1 MYQIIN
7 SWYIGYCN
15 YLEKIRSPFYTY
27 YNRQYFF
34 ISVFFMAAEIEIGQI
49 LQDFTV
55 IMIIAGAMAM
65 ISYRFKQPMV
75 IGYIGAGMI
84 IGPHTPPF
92 SFVLNLD
99 ILDLFAEIG
108 IVLLLFVVG
117 MEFPIEKLRKIGRKA
132 FMIAI
137 SEALGTFAAGYLV
150 GEYAL
155 NFSFFD
161 SLFVALAISVTSTVI
176 VMRVLEEL
184 NMIKEE
190 ASVLIL
196 GVAIIEDIIVI
207 SMLAILQS
215 VGSTGGLSFADVGI
229 SVGIT
234 LAFIAGVLII
244 GSKTVPKLVDYVSR
258 TNQHDVLVV
267 VILSVAFGLS
277 FIAYQ
282 IGISVAAGAF
292 FAGVLIAES
301 KSHAV
306 SRVIAT
312 PIRDM
317 FAALFFVSVGALMD
331 ITLLP
336 LFIVPA
342 LILVALSL
350 AAKFST
356 VFLATRYQGLGR
368 LTSLRAGFG
377 LSSSGGELALVVAK
391 GGADVG
397 VTSSFLLPMVGAMTI
412 ITTFISPYVIK
423 FGWKFAESFVNK
435 GKKTE
440 EQ

>member
-1 MYQIIN
+1 M
-7 SWYIGYCN
+7 
-15 YLEKIRSPFYTY
+15 
-27 YNRQYFF
+27 
-34 ISVFFMAAEIEIGQI
+34 VAIEIGQI
-49 LQDFTV
+49 LQDFSV

-65 ISYRFKQPMV
+65 LSYRFKQPMV

-92 SFVLNLD
+92 SLVLNLD
-99 ILDLFAEIG
+99 VLNLFAEIG

-132 FMIAI
+132 FLIAL
-137 SEALGTFAAGYLV
+137 SEALGTFSIGLFIGLYL
-150 GEYAL
+150 L
-155 NFSFFD
+155 NFLFFD
-161 SLFVALAISVTSTVI
+161 SLFLALAISVTSTVI

-184 NMIKEE
+184 GMIKDE
-190 ASVLIL
+190 SSILIL

-234 LAFIAGVLII
+234 LAFIVGVLVI
-244 GSKTVPKLVDYVSR
+244 GSKTVPKLVDRVSK

-267 VILSVAFGLS
+267 VILALVFGLS
-277 FIAYQ
+277 YIAYQ
-282 IGISVAAGAF
+282 LGISVAAGAF

-301 KSHAV
+301 KSHSV
-306 SRVIAT
+306 SRVLAT

-331 ITLLP
+331 ISLLP

-342 LILVALSL
+342 LILIAVSL
-350 AAKFST
+350 VAKFTT
-356 VFLATRYQGLGR
+356 VFLAAKSQGFNK
-368 LTSLRAGFG
+368 LTSLRAGIG

-412 ITTFISPYVIK
+412 ITTFISPYIIK
-423 FGWKFAESFVNK
+423 FGWRFAEGLVDK
-435 GKKTE
+435 DKKAD
-440 EQ
+440 

>member
-1 MYQIIN
+1 M
-7 SWYIGYCN
+7 
-15 YLEKIRSPFYTY
+15 
-27 YNRQYFF
+27 
-34 ISVFFMAAEIEIGQI
+34 AEIEIGQF
-49 LQDFTV
+49 LLDFSI
-55 IMIIAGAMAM
+55 IMIVAGAMAM
-65 ISYRFKQPMV
+65 LSYRFKQPMV

-92 SFVLNLD
+92 SLIFNLD
-99 ILDLFAEIG
+99 ILNLFAEIG

-117 MEFPIEKLRKIGRKA
+117 TEFPIEKLRKIGRKA
-132 FMIAI
+132 FLIAL
-137 SEALGTFAAGYLV
+137 SEASGTFVAGYVV
-150 GEYAL
+150 GQSIL
-155 NFSFFD
+155 GFPFFD
-161 SLFVALAISVTSTVI
+161 SLFLALAISVTSTVI

-184 NMIKEE
+184 GMIKDES
-190 ASVLIL
+190 SVLIL

-215 VGSTGGLSFADVGI
+215 VGSIGGLSFADVGI
-229 SVGIT
+229 SVAIT
-234 LAFIAGVLII
+234 LAFIAGVLGV
-244 GSKTVPKLVDYVSR
+244 GSKIVPRLVDYVSR

-267 VILSVAFGLS
+267 VILALVFGLS

-282 IGISVAAGAF
+282 LGISVAAGAF

-301 KSHAV
+301 KSHSV
-306 SRVIAT
+306 SRVLAT

-331 ITLLP
+331 ISLLP

-342 LILVALSL
+342 LILIAISLVAKFLTVYL
-350 AAKFST
+350 AAKSQGFS
-356 VFLATRYQGLGR
+356 Q
-368 LTSLRAGFG
+368 LTSLRAGIG

-391 GGADVG
+391 GGVDIG

-423 FGWKFAESFVNK
+423 FGWKFAESRVNK
-435 GKKTE
+435 VKRVD
-440 EQ
+440 

>member
-1 MYQIIN
+1 
-7 SWYIGYCN
+7 
-15 YLEKIRSPFYTY
+15 
-27 YNRQYFF
+27 
-34 ISVFFMAAEIEIGQI
+34 MAVIEIGQI
-49 LQDFTV
+49 LQDFSV

-65 ISYRFKQPMV
+65 LSYRFKQPMV

-92 SFVLNLD
+92 SLVLNLD
-99 ILDLFAEIG
+99 VLNLFAEIG

-132 FMIAI
+132 FLIAL
-137 SEALGTFAAGYLV
+137 SEALGTFSIGLLV
-150 GEYAL
+150 GLYVL

-161 SLFVALAISVTSTVI
+161 SLFLALAISVTSTVI

-184 NMIKEE
+184 GMIKDE
-190 ASVLIL
+190 SSILIL

-234 LAFIAGVLII
+234 LAFIAGVLVV
-244 GSKTVPKLVDYVSR
+244 GSKTVPKLVDRVSR

-267 VILSVAFGLS
+267 VILALVFGLS

-282 IGISVAAGAF
+282 LGISVAAGAF

-306 SRVIAT
+306 SRVLAT

-331 ITLLP
+331 VSLLP

-342 LILVALSL
+342 LVLIGVSLVAKFTTVYL
-350 AAKFST
+350 AAKSQGFSK
-356 VFLATRYQGLGR
+356 
-368 LTSLRAGFG
+368 LTSLRAGIG

-391 GGADVG
+391 GGVDVG

-412 ITTFISPYVIK
+412 ITTFISPYIIK
-423 FGWKFAESFVNK
+423 FGWRFAEDLVDK
-435 GKKTE
+435 DKKVD
-440 EQ
+440 

>member
-1 MYQIIN
+1 
-7 SWYIGYCN
+7 
-15 YLEKIRSPFYTY
+15 
-27 YNRQYFF
+27 
-34 ISVFFMAAEIEIGQI
+34 MAVIEIGQI
-49 LQDFTV
+49 LQDFSV

-65 ISYRFKQPMV
+65 LSYRFKQPMV

-92 SFVLNLD
+92 SLVLNLD
-99 ILDLFAEIG
+99 VLNLFAEIG

-132 FMIAI
+132 FLIAL
-137 SEALGTFAAGYLV
+137 SEALGTFSIGLLV
-150 GEYAL
+150 GLYVL

-161 SLFVALAISVTSTVI
+161 SLFLALAISVTSTVI

-184 NMIKEE
+184 GMIKDE
-190 ASVLIL
+190 SSILIL

-234 LAFIAGVLII
+234 LAFIAGVLVV
-244 GSKTVPKLVDYVSR
+244 GSKTVPKLVDRVSR

-267 VILSVAFGLS
+267 VILALVFGLS
-277 FIAYQ
+277 YIAYQ
-282 IGISVAAGAF
+282 LGISVAAGAF

-306 SRVIAT
+306 SRVLAT

-331 ITLLP
+331 VSLLP

-342 LILVALSL
+342 LVLIGVSLVAKFTTVYL
-350 AAKFST
+350 AAKSQGFSK
-356 VFLATRYQGLGR
+356 
-368 LTSLRAGFG
+368 LTSLRAGIG

-391 GGADVG
+391 GGVDVG

-412 ITTFISPYVIK
+412 ITTFISPYIIK
-423 FGWKFAESFVNK
+423 FGWRFAEDLVDK
-435 GKKTE
+435 DKKVD
-440 EQ
+440 

>member
-1 MYQIIN
+1 
-7 SWYIGYCN
+7 
-15 YLEKIRSPFYTY
+15 
-27 YNRQYFF
+27 
-34 ISVFFMAAEIEIGQI
+34 MAAIEIGQI
-49 LQDFTV
+49 LQDFSV
-55 IMIIAGAMAM
+55 IMIVAGAMAM
-65 ISYRFKQPMV
+65 LSYRFKQPMV

-92 SFVLNLD
+92 SLVLNLD
-99 ILDLFAEIG
+99 VLNLFAEIG

-132 FMIAI
+132 FLIAL
-137 SEALGTFAAGYLV
+137 SEAAGTFVAGYIV
-150 GEYAL
+150 GQYAL
-155 NFSFFD
+155 SFPFFD
-161 SLFVALAISVTSTVI
+161 SLFLALAISVTSTVI

-184 NMIKEE
+184 GMIKDES
-190 ASVLIL
+190 SVLIL

-215 VGSTGGLSFADVGI
+215 VGSTGGLSFADIGI

-234 LAFIAGVLII
+234 LSFIAGVLVI
-244 GSKTVPKLVDYVSR
+244 GSKTVPRLVDYVSR

-267 VILSVAFGLS
+267 VILALVFGLS
-277 FIAYQ
+277 YIAYQ
-282 IGISVAAGAF
+282 LGISVAAGAF

-301 KSHAV
+301 KSHSV
-306 SRVIAT
+306 SRVLAT

-331 ITLLP
+331 ISLLP

-342 LILVALSL
+342 LILVAVSL
-350 AAKFST
+350 VAKFLT
-356 VFLATRYQGLGR
+356 VYLMAKAQGFSKLS
-368 LTSLRAGFG
+368 SLRAGIG

-391 GGADVG
+391 GGTDVG

-412 ITTFISPYVIK
+412 ITTFISPYIIK
-423 FGWKFAESFVNK
+423 FGWRFAESLANK
-435 GKKTE
+435 DIE
-440 EQ
+440 VD